1 MDIVISFE
9 EVILDDSPVY
19 VAFPD
24 DEIFAEV
31 VGVGESADEAR
42 RDLIQTF
49 NQMMYSENDVPI
61 LMGDKKGQG
70 RSSAALSWLLTL
82 SGFSWERH
90 SNTDLPLSSRQ
101 LIGLCHHWL
110 HLYWIFSRCSLYRL
124 LHPI

>member
-42 RDLIQTF
+42 VDLIQTF
-49 NQMMYSENDVPI
+49 NQMSTFNVIVMF
-61 LMGDKKGQG
+61 
-70 RSSAALSWLLTL
+70 
-82 SGFSWERH
+82 SGCKDGCLQR
-90 SNTDLPLSSRQ
+90 RQ
-101 LIGLCHHWL
+101 
-110 HLYWIFSRCSLYRL
+110 RQNM
-124 LHPI
+124 PTV

>member
-1 MDIVISFE
+1 MDTAISIME
-9 EVILDDSPVY
+9 IILDDSPVY

-61 LMGDKKGQG
+61 LM
-70 RSSAALSWLLTL
+70 
-82 SGFSWERH
+82 EE
-90 SNTDLPLSSRQ
+90 
-101 LIGLCHHWL
+101 
-110 HLYWIFSRCSLYRL
+110 
-124 LHPI
+124 